1 MNRPPDAGR
10 NGRVGQIKDRDR
22 LQPALLDRLI
32 DNEPGQSSESEAA
45 RVISRAQLRE
55 AVLRDLTWLL
65 NSIQPPSIDPAV
77 FPEAACSV
85 LNFGLPPLSGTQIS
99 TLEVATLEQNLRKA
113 ILSFEPRI
121 LADSLRVRALESESM
136 LDAHNQIFIELSGL
150 LWSQPIPLEFLI
162 RTRLDLESG
171 QATLA
176 E

>member
-1 MNRPPDAGR
+1 VNRPEDAGR
-10 NGRVGQIKDRDR
+10 NGRVAPIKDRDR

-32 DNEPGQSSESEAA
+32 DSAPGESAESEAS
-45 RVISRAQLRE
+45 RVISRTQLRE

-65 NSIQPPSIDPAV
+65 NSVQPPAIDPAV
-77 FPEAACSV
+77 YPEAASSV

-99 TLEVATLEQNLRKA
+99 TLEVATLEHNIRRA
-113 ILSFEPRI
+113 VLSFEPRI
-121 LADSLRVRALESESM
+121 LGESLRVRALDSESI

-171 QATLA
+171 QVTLGD
-176 E
+176 